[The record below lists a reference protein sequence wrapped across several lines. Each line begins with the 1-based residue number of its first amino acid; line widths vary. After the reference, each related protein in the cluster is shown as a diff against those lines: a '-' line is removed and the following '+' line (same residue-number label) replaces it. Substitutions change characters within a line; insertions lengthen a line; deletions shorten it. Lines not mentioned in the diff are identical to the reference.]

1 MSRLV
6 EKDADNTKDVKDIK
20 AFPATIHS
28 GTAVQI
34 SNASAHIPAYFPP
47 HHSISRYAG
56 TQIEQVLTAVAGRFV
71 GAHPAHPPVYRV
83 HSERGFRRLPDCRY
97 DMNLHERFPSVQSG
111 EFVYVWGK
119 LWSDTEAE
127 LPFAISCYSPA
138 RVYINGRSVFRSNLN
153 EDVFPERRS
162 YFRAKLDAGWNHIV
176 LEFVAVGTGC
186 GGIFG
191 TGSVKGAPLHFL
203 MPTAEHNG
211 CEGWLYSAPQQQRWS
226 VWPGQSN
233 VESSGADMHHR
244 QEKTATSHTITDGR
258 DNVREERS
266 SVTLGYGEADLAARY
281 TWYPELRWTEQE
293 QQEGQLSRIFGVKQ
307 DAVAFSWCSIES
319 MNPEPILVKL
329 HGSCRAISSL
339 AVYLD
344 GTLISNKAQD
354 RDHLIVPLRLDFG
367 RHELIVESVCDGEG
381 WGFELEL
388 DPDRDRDRDR
398 DRDSDLD
405 AAFANNAS
413 LVSLDGAVTTAD
425 SGGAEKGRQTTGA
438 GVDINVDMDVPTSK
452 AMAESI
458 RPANTQ
464 ADRENSTNNN
474 AAIQKVRLVQ
484 PYPIEGS
491 TDPWLHLGPFEVE
504 SAPSV
509 ASLSTVRAL
518 LGEGA
523 TAQFWRVDQPD
534 SWVRP
539 YTETAMYGRWN
550 YPLGVTL
557 YGLLA
562 TGQELSQPY
571 FAEYAQGHIEQC
583 TTLHTYALWD
593 RDRFGAPGINHQLTL
608 IDSLDD
614 CGSFGAAMLVAH
626 RMRPLQGA
634 EKAAADIAAYI
645 SETQDRQ
652 EDGALYR
659 AAGTTDF
666 MKDTMWCDDLYMS
679 TPFLTEYYRLTGEAA
694 YLEDAA
700 RQFLLYRKR
709 MFQPELGI
717 MHHVYDI
724 KFDKPNGVPWGRGNG
739 WVIFSLTELLTVMPE
754 EYELREKLL
763 HFWNELAY
771 GYLRL
776 QDQQGLWHQVLT
788 DPESY
793 AEASC
798 TSMFIYAYAR
808 GVRLGWV
815 SEPDVFIS
823 SAQRGW
829 EGLSRYCIDKNGN
842 VYGVCRGSGYSF
854 NKLYYK
860 EELDWQLNDTHG
872 IGIVLLAGVEL
883 LRLTRSCSG

>member
-6 EKDADNTKDVKDIK
+6 EKDKTASPV
-20 AFPATIHS
+20 TIPS
-28 GTAVQI
+28 GTAI
-34 SNASAHIPAYFPP
+34 RRSDAWAHIPAYFPP

-56 TQIEQVLTAVAGRFV
+56 TQIDQVLTAVAGRFV

-97 DMNLHERFPSVQSG
+97 DMNLHERLPSVQSG

-138 RVYINGRSVFRSNLN
+138 RVHINGRSVFRSNLN

-162 YFRAKLDAGWNHIV
+162 YFRAKLDVGWNHVV

-203 MPTAEHNG
+203 MPTAEHSG

-233 VESSGADMHHR
+233 AEFSTAEMHHG
-244 QEKTATSHTITDGR
+244 QKETTSQAMKDGKA
-258 DNVREERS
+258 DASEEVS
-266 SVTLGYGEADLAARY
+266 AASLSDGEADFATRY

-293 QQEGQLSRIFGVKQ
+293 QQQGQLSRIFGVKQ

-354 RDHLIVPLRLDFG
+354 RDRLIVPLRLDFG

-388 DPDRDRDRDR
+388 QSDPDPDL
-398 DRDSDLD
+398 DLD
-405 AAFANNAS
+405 AAFAHNAS
-413 LVSLDGAVTTAD
+413 SASLDGAVTTAD
-425 SGGAEKGRQTTGA
+425 SGRAEAGRQTTGA
-438 GVDINVDMDVPTSK
+438 GVGVNMDMNVPANKT
-452 AMAESI
+452 MAESTG
-458 RPANTQ
+458 PANTQ
-464 ADRENSTNNN
+464 VDRQSSTNNN

-484 PYPIEGS
+484 PHPIEGS

-504 SAPSV
+504 DAPSV
-509 ASLSTVRAL
+509 ASLPTVRTL

-562 TGQELSQPY
+562 TGQELSKPY
-571 FAEYAQGHIEQC
+571 FADYAQGHIEQC
-583 TTLHTYALWD
+583 TALHTYAVWD
-593 RDRFGAPGINHQLTL
+593 RNRFGAPGINHQLAL

-626 RMRPLQGA
+626 RMRPLQGV
-634 EKAAADIAAYI
+634 EKAAADIATYI
-645 SETQDRQ
+645 SQTQDRQ

-679 TPFLTEYYRLTGEAA
+679 TPFLTEYYRLSGEVA
-694 YLEDAA
+694 YLDDAA

-754 EYELREKLL
+754 EHELREELL
-763 HFWNELAY
+763 HFWSELAY

-776 QDQQGLWHQVLT
+776 QDQQGLWHQVIT

-829 EGLSRYCIDKNGN
+829 EGLSRYCIDKGGN

-860 EELDWQLNDTHG
+860 DELDWQLNDTHG

-883 LRLTRSCSG
+883 LRLTRSLTMRCDE

>member
-6 EKDADNTKDVKDIK
+6 EKNADNTKDVKDLK
-20 AFPATIHS
+20 ALPATIHS
-28 GTAVQI
+28 SMAVQI
-34 SNASAHIPAYFPP
+34 SDASAHIPAYFPP

-97 DMNLHERFPSVQSG
+97 DMNLHERFPSVQPG

-203 MPTAEHNG
+203 MPTDKHSG

-226 VWPGQSN
+226 VWPGQPMAD
-233 VESSGADMHHR
+233 SSVANMPHGQKATVSHAMKDGGAD
-244 QEKTATSHTITDGR
+244 AG
-258 DNVREERS
+258 EEVS
-266 SVTLGYGEADLAARY
+266 SASWGHGEADFAAKY
-281 TWYPELRWTEQE
+281 TWYPDLRWTEQE

-319 MNPEPILVKL
+319 MSPEPILVKL
-329 HGSCRAISSL
+329 YGSCRAISSL

-344 GTLISNKAQD
+344 GTLVSNKAQD
-354 RDHLIVPLRLDFG
+354 RDQLVVPLRLEFG
-367 RHELIVESVCDGEG
+367 HHELIVESVCDGEG

-388 DPDRDRDRDR
+388 ESDADMGP
-398 DRDSDLD
+398 DLD
-405 AAFANNAS
+405 SAFDDTAS
-413 LVSLDGAVTTAD
+413 TVSIAGDVTTAD
-425 SGGAEKGRQTTGA
+425 SG
-438 GVDINVDMDVPTSK
+438 PT
-452 AMAESI
+452 

-464 ADRENSTNNN
+464 ARREHSTINN

-484 PYPIEGS
+484 PYRIEGS

-504 SAPSV
+504 DAPSV
-509 ASLSTVRAL
+509 ASLPTVRAL

-523 TAQFWRVDQPD
+523 SAQFWRVDQPD

-571 FAEYAQGHIEQC
+571 FADYAQGHIEQC
-583 TTLHTYALWD
+583 TALHTYAVWD

-634 EKAAADIAAYI
+634 ERAAADIAAYI
-645 SETQDRQ
+645 SQVQDRQ

-679 TPFLTEYYRLTGEAA
+679 TPFLTEYYRLTGEVA

-754 EYELREKLL
+754 EHELREELL

-815 SEPDVFIS
+815 NEPDMFMS
-823 SAQRGW
+823 AAQRGW
-829 EGLSRYCIDKNGN
+829 EGLSRYCIDKGGN